1 MGRIEMVRTS
11 GVFGGLT
18 AAMLPLVMT
27 ACALGSDYSRPPIA
41 NPTQYRF
48 VAPAAQAQSLAD
60 LPWFE
65 VFDDP
70 ALQALVREALV
81 NNLDLQIALAR
92 VEEARARAGIA
103 GSFLYP
109 QVDAVGNYG
118 IRQASNSE
126 QVDTSEDGDTTHQ
139 SGTLGFRLSWEIDLF
154 GRLRREREAALALAL
169 ASEQGRR
176 GVLVTLIGDV
186 ATNYF
191 LLRELDRQLEITRL
205 TLRLNDE
212 TVNYFQ
218 NRLNGGVSNRLELD
232 RIQANRALT
241 AVEVPRIEQQIV
253 IVENALSLLLGRAPD
268 SVVRP
273 PPDDSEATPP
283 PIPPGLPVSLIERRP
298 DIVQAEQILVAAN
311 ADIGA
316 AKALFFP
323 AISLTGFLG
332 GVSGDL
338 TTFLGGDGA
347 VWSLTPGLLQPIF
360 QAGRLRRNV
369 EATRARFD
377 GAVASYRRAALN
389 GYREVSNSLVTI
401 QKLEEVRVQRETG
414 VAALLDASSLA
425 RSRYES
431 GLASY
436 IEILTADQDLFQQ
449 QLLLAQTRGAE
460 LRARAELYR
469 SLGGGWQP

>member
-1 MGRIEMVRTS
+1 V
-11 GVFGGLT
+11 
-18 AAMLPLVMT
+18 
-27 ACALGSDYSRPPIA
+27 A
-41 NPTQYRF
+41 NPSEYRF
-48 VAPAAQAQSLAD
+48 VASGTQAQSLAD
-60 LPWFE
+60 LPWFQ

-70 ALQALVREALV
+70 ALQALIREALTS
-81 NNLDLQIALAR
+81 NLDLQMAVAR

-103 GSFLYP
+103 KSFLYP

-118 IRQASNSE
+118 LRQASNTPE
-126 QVDTSEDGDTTHQ
+126 DGTSGGDDGDTTHQ
-139 SGTLGFRLSWEIDLF
+139 NGAYGFQLSWEIDLF

-176 GVLVTLIGDV
+176 GILVTLIGDV

-191 LLRELDRQLEITRL
+191 LLRELDRQMAIARE

-212 TVNYFQ
+212 TVTYFQ
-218 NRLNGGVSNRLELD
+218 NRLDGGVSNRLELD

-241 AVEVPRIEQQIV
+241 AVAIPQLEQQIAV
-253 IVENALSLLLGRAPD
+253 VENALSLLLGR
-268 SVVRP
+268 
-273 PPDDSEATPP
+273 PPDTVTRTPLSDADVLP
-283 PIPPGLPVSLIERRP
+283 PAIPPGLPVSLIERRP

-338 TTFLGGDGA
+338 TTFLGGDGG
-347 VWSLTPGLLQPIF
+347 VWSLTPRLLQPVF

-369 EATRARFD
+369 EAAQARFD
-377 GAVASYRRAALN
+377 GALAGYRKAALN
-389 GYREVSNSLVTI
+389 GYREVANSLVTI
-401 QKLEEVRVQRETG
+401 QKLAEIRVQRQTG
-414 VAALLDASSLA
+414 VTALQDASELSRA
-425 RSRYES
+425 RYDS

-436 IEILTADQDLFQQ
+436 IEILTADQELFQQ
-449 QLLLAQTRGAE
+449 ELLLAQTRGAE
-460 LRARAELYR
+460 LRARTELYR
-469 SLGGGWQP
+469 SLGGGWQLQDRCRKLS